1 MIKLENISKQFDNT
15 VVLKNVNIEFEPE
28 KTYAII
34 GSSGAGKSTL
44 LRCINL
50 LEKPSTGN
58 VIVDGVNIIKDKEY
72 LSTIREKIGM
82 VFQNFNLFAHMSAK
96 KNVMFALLKV
106 KKMTSE
112 EAEKEAVQQLTNVG
126 LAHRL
131 DNYPHQL
138 SGGEKQRVAIA
149 RALAMHPKAMLFDE
163 PTSALDPEMTQEVLK
178 VIKALNHTGKTNII
192 VTHEIKFAQEVAD
205 IIVFMN
211 NAEIL
216 EVTNTMDFFVQPKTE
231 RARELLSNLTLTT
244 VSA

>member
-1 MIKLENISKQFDNT
+1 MIKLENISKKFDNT
-15 VVLKNVNIEFEPE
+15 VVLKNVNVEFEPE

-50 LEKPSTGN
+50 LEKPTTGK
-58 VIVDGVNIIKDKEY
+58 VIIDGVDLINDKT
-72 LSTIREKIGM
+72 LLNPIREKIGM

-106 KKMTSE
+106 KKMNKVEAEE
-112 EAEKEAVQQLTNVG
+112 EAIKQLTNVG

-149 RALAMHPKAMLFDE
+149 RALAMHPKAILFDE

-178 VIKALNHTGKTNII
+178 VIKSLNHTGMTNII

-205 IIVFMN
+205 VIIFMN

-216 EVTNTMDFFVQPKTE
+216 EVTNTKEFFEKPKTE
-231 RARELLSNLTLTT
+231 RAKEFLSNMI
-244 VSA
+244 

>member
-106 KKMTSE
+106 KKMTVE
-112 EAEKEAVQQLTNVG
+112 EAEQEAVQQLTHVG

-178 VIKALNHTGKTNII
+178 VIKALNHTGMTNII

-231 RARELLSNLTLTT
+231 RAREFLSNMI
-244 VSA
+244 

>member
-58 VIVDGVNIIKDKEY
+58 VIVDGVNIIKDKEH

-106 KKMTSE
+106 KKMTFE
-112 EAEKEAVQQLTNVG
+112 EAEKEAESWTDCRNE
-126 LAHRL
+126 A
-131 DNYPHQL
+131 PA
-138 SGGEKQRVAIA
+138 SGRGCGAVRV
-149 RALAMHPKAMLFDE
+149 
-163 PTSALDPEMTQEVLK
+163 
-178 VIKALNHTGKTNII
+178 
-192 VTHEIKFAQEVAD
+192 FASPLRRTYAKPLYS
-205 IIVFMN
+205 VF
-211 NAEIL
+211 
-216 EVTNTMDFFVQPKTE
+216 
-231 RARELLSNLTLTT
+231 
-244 VSA
+244 

>member
-1 MIKLENISKQFDNT
+1 MIKLINVSKKFKDT
-15 VVLKNVNIEFEPE
+15 VVLKNVSIEFEPE

-50 LEKPSTGN
+50 LELPTTGS
-58 VIVDGVNIIKDKEY
+58 VIVDEIDLVKDKTK
-72 LSTIREKIGM
+72 LSTVREKIGM
-82 VFQNFNLFAHMSAK
+82 VFQNFNLFAHMTALN
-96 KNVMFALLKV
+96 NVMFALIKV
-106 KKMTSE
+106 KKLSDD
-112 EAEKEAVQQLTNVG
+112 EAKHQAIKYLTDVG
-126 LAHRL
+126 LQHRL

-149 RALAMHPKAMLFDE
+149 RALAMKPVAMLFDE

-178 VIKALNHTGKTNII
+178 VIKELNHIGMTNII

-205 IIVFMN
+205 YIVFMD

-216 EVTNTMDFFVQPKTE
+216 EVTPTQLFFSQPKSQ
-231 RARELLSNLTLTT
+231 RAAEFLSNMI
-244 VSA
+244 

>member
-1 MIKLENISKQFDNT
+1 MIKLENISKKFNET
-15 VVLKNVNIEFEPE
+15 VVLKNINIEFEPE

-50 LEKPSTGN
+50 LEKPSTGK
-58 VIVDGVNIIKDKEY
+58 VIVDGVDLIKDKT
-72 LSTIREKIGM
+72 LLNPIREKIGM
-82 VFQNFNLFAHMSAK
+82 VFQNFNLFAHMTAK
-96 KNVMFALLKV
+96 KNVMFALIKV
-106 KKMTSE
+106 KKMKLD
-112 EAEKEAVQQLTNVG
+112 EAEAEAIKQLTNVG
-126 LAHRL
+126 LAQRL

-149 RALAMHPKAMLFDE
+149 RALAMHPKTILFDE

-178 VIKALNHTGKTNII
+178 VIKSLNHTGMTNII

-205 IIVFMN
+205 VIIFMN

-216 EVTNTMDFFVQPKTE
+216 EVSNTKEFFEKPKTE
-231 RARELLSNLTLTT
+231 RAKEFLSNMI
-244 VSA
+244 

>member
-1 MIKLENISKQFDNT
+1 MIKLENVSKKFDNT
-15 VVLKNVNIEFEPE
+15 VVLKNVNVEFEPE

-50 LEKPSTGN
+50 LEKPTTGKV
-58 VIVDGVNIIKDKEY
+58 VIDGVDLTNDKT
-72 LSTIREKIGM
+72 LLNPIREKIGM

-106 KKMTSE
+106 KKMSKVDAEE
-112 EAEKEAVQQLTNVG
+112 EAVKQLTNVG

-149 RALAMHPKAMLFDE
+149 RALAMHPKAILFDE

-178 VIKALNHTGKTNII
+178 VIKSLNHTGMTNII

-205 IIVFMN
+205 IIIFMN

-216 EVTNTMDFFVQPKTE
+216 EVTNTKDFFTNPKTE
-231 RARELLSNLTLTT
+231 RAKEFLSNMI
-244 VSA
+244 

>member
-1 MIKLENISKQFDNT
+1 MIKLENVSKKFDNT
-15 VVLKNVNIEFEPE
+15 VVLKNVNVEFEPE

-50 LEKPSTGN
+50 LEKPTTGKV
-58 VIVDGVNIIKDKEY
+58 VIDGIDLTNDKT
-72 LSTIREKIGM
+72 LLNPIREKIGM

-106 KKMTSE
+106 KKMSKVEAEE
-112 EAEKEAVQQLTNVG
+112 EAVKQLTNVG

-149 RALAMHPKAMLFDE
+149 RALAMHPKAILFDE

-178 VIKALNHTGKTNII
+178 VIKSLNHTGMTNII

-205 IIVFMN
+205 IIIFMN

-216 EVTNTMDFFVQPKTE
+216 EVTNTKDFFTNPKTD
-231 RARELLSNLTLTT
+231 RAKEFLSNMI
-244 VSA
+244 

>member
-1 MIKLENISKQFDNT
+1 MIKLKKIRKKIKG
-15 VVLKNVNIEFEPE
+15 KNVFKKVNIEFEPE

-50 LEKPSTGN
+50 LEKPSTGS
-58 VIVDGVNIIKDKEY
+58 ITVDGIDIIKDKAH
-72 LSTIREKIGM
+72 LSSVREKIGM

-96 KNVMFALLKV
+96 KNVMFALIKV
-106 KKMTSE
+106 KKMSVE
-112 EAEKEAVQQLTNVG
+112 EAEKEAISQLTNVG

-178 VIKALNHTGKTNII
+178 VIKSLNHTGMSNII

-205 IIVFMN
+205 VIIFMN

-216 EVTNTMDFFVQPKTE
+216 EVTNTKEFFTSPKTN
-231 RARELLSNLTLTT
+231 RAKEFLSNMI
-244 VSA
+244 

>member
-1 MIKLENISKQFDNT
+1 MIKLENISKKFNNT
-15 VVLKNVNIEFEPE
+15 VVLKNVNVEFEPE

-50 LEKPSTGN
+50 LEKPTTGK
-58 VIVDGVNIIKDKEY
+58 VIVDGVDLINDKA
-72 LSTIREKIGM
+72 LLNPIREKIGM

-106 KKMTSE
+106 KKMNKE
-112 EAEKEAVQQLTNVG
+112 DAENEAVKQLTNVG

-149 RALAMHPKAMLFDE
+149 RALAMHPKAILFDE

-178 VIKALNHTGKTNII
+178 VIKSLNHTGMTNII

-205 IIVFMN
+205 VIIFMN

-216 EVTNTMDFFVQPKTE
+216 EVTNTKEFFENPKTD
-231 RARELLSNLTLTT
+231 RAKEFLSNMI
-244 VSA
+244 